1 MSLFLCVKSS
11 KIGGQPHTYPGEQQT
26 KRCSSKRFC
35 LHQCT
40 HPEVVPRAGLALSAA
55 CVPMSRRSIACPLGT
70 TCDKNSKESGQ
81 VNRETDFVNFMETV
95 ISRVDERGA
104 YTSAVERGGSCAT
117 II

>member
-1 MSLFLCVKSS
+1 
-11 KIGGQPHTYPGEQQT
+11 
-26 KRCSSKRFC
+26 
-35 LHQCT
+35 
-40 HPEVVPRAGLALSAA
+40 
-55 CVPMSRRSIACPLGT
+55 MSRRSIACPLGT

-117 II
+117 IIGARIELLVESLEQELVDLEATPARLVAQRAMYLRTHKQQSLRLRWWCDHVNAW